1 MRAVVLTDVE
11 RIELLDIEEPIA
23 AANDVTIEVRAGG
36 ICGSDMHAY
45 RGHHPFRKPPV
56 VMGHEVAGR
65 VIAIGSEVSRAAIGD
80 RVAVEPQIACGT
92 CSSCL
97 RGLANLCRH
106 ARRPGL
112 GWGGTFAERMT
123 APEHVVYRLDP
134 DTSYEEGALVE
145 PTAVALR
152 AVRRGGLQVGDRV
165 AVLGVGP
172 IGGLVARLCQV
183 AGAGTLMVTDVKEF
197 NLEMMRTLGVAD
209 AIDAGAVD
217 IVEVAQGL
225 TRGAGFDIVFVTS
238 PAPTSI
244 NDAMKILRPGG
255 RVVQIAI
262 HGDAIPF
269 DATAAVLAEIE
280 LRASLTYTAVDF
292 EIATTLINR
301 GVLDVRPF
309 ITHRYALDD
318 AAAAFRAI
326 EDGLDHV
333 KVVLHVAHG
342 EAHQIDPS

>member
-11 RIELLDIEEPIA
+11 RIEVLDIEEPTA
-23 AANDVTIEVRAGG
+23 TPTDVTIEVRAGG

-65 VIAIGSEVSRAAIGD
+65 VIATGSEVTRVAVGD

-123 APEHVVYRLDP
+123 APEHVVYGLGQDA
-134 DTSYEEGALVE
+134 TYEAGALVE

-152 AVRRGGLQVGDRV
+152 AVRRGGLQAGDRV

-172 IGGLVARLCQV
+172 IGGLVARLCQI
-183 AGAGTLMVTDVKEF
+183 AGAGTLMVTDVKSF
-197 NLEMMRTLGVAD
+197 NLDLMRTLGVAN
-209 AIDAGAVD
+209 AIDAGTVD
-217 IVEVAQGL
+217 LADAAHQL
-225 TRGAGFDIVFVTS
+225 TDEAGFDIVFVTS
-238 PAPTSI
+238 PAPTSL
-244 NDAMKILRPGG
+244 NDAIKILRPGG
-255 RVVQIAI
+255 TVVQIAI
-262 HGDAIPF
+262 HGEAIPF
-269 DATAAVLAEIE
+269 DATGAVLGEIE
-280 LRASLTYTAVDF
+280 VRASLTYTAVAY
-292 EIATTLINR
+292 EIATTLINQ

-309 ITHRYALDD
+309 ITHRYALED
-318 AAAAFRAI
+318 ASTAFRDI

-333 KVVLHVAHG
+333 KVVLQVGDG
-342 EAHQIDPS
+342 EPEADRRL

>member
-1 MRAVVLTDVE
+1 MRAVVLTGIE
-11 RIELLDIEEPIA
+11 RIELLDIEEPTA
-23 AANDVTIEVRAGG
+23 SPTDVTIEVRAGG

-65 VIAIGSEVSRAAIGD
+65 VIAIGSEVARVAIGD

-92 CSSCL
+92 CPSCL
-97 RGLANLCRH
+97 RGLANLCAH

-112 GWGGTFAERMT
+112 GWSGTFAERMT
-123 APEHVVYRLDP
+123 APEHVVYRLGR

-183 AGAGTLMVTDVKEF
+183 AGAGTMMVTDVKTF
-197 NLEMMRTLGVAD
+197 NLDLMRTLGVAH
-209 AIDAGAVD
+209 AIDASTVD
-217 IVEVAQGL
+217 VPDVARRL
-225 TRGAGFDIVFVTS
+225 TDEAGFDIVFVTS
-238 PAPTSI
+238 PALTSI

-262 HGDAIPF
+262 HGEVIPF

-280 LRASLTYTAVDF
+280 VRASLTYTAVDF
-292 EIATTLINR
+292 QIATTLINQH
-301 GVLDVRPF
+301 VLDVRPF
-309 ITHRYALDD
+309 ITHRYGLED
-318 AAAAFRAI
+318 APTAFRDI

-333 KVVLHVAHG
+333 KVVLQVGDG
-342 EAHQIDPS
+342 ETEADRRL

>member
-1 MRAVVLTDVE
+1 MRAVVLTDVR
-11 RIELLDIEEPIA
+11 RIELLDIEEPTA
-23 AANDVTIEVRAGG
+23 ARNDVTIEVRAGG

-65 VIAIGSEVSRAAIGD
+65 VIAIGSDVTRVAIGE

-92 CSSCL
+92 CASCL

-152 AVRRGGLQVGDRV
+152 AVRHGGLQVGDRV

-183 AGAGTLMVTDVKEF
+183 AGAGSLMVTDVKGF
-197 NLEMMRTLGVAD
+197 NLDLMRTLGVAD
-209 AIDAGAVD
+209 AIDASAVD
-217 IVEVAQGL
+217 VSEAAHEI
-225 TRGAGFDIVFVTS
+225 THGAGFDIAFVTS
-238 PAPTSI
+238 PARTSV

-262 HGDAIPF
+262 HGESVPF

-280 LRASLTYTAVDF
+280 VRASLTYTSVDF

-309 ITHRYALDD
+309 ITHRYGLDD
-318 AAAAFRAI
+318 APAAFRAI

-333 KVVLHVAHG
+333 KVVLQVGTG
-342 EAHQIDPS
+342 ETEPDQP